1 MHNPLKLDKRL
12 ESRKNNNS
20 LRCLVKSEG
29 VDFSSN
35 DYLGFASS
43 SEIFHK
49 TMQILKDNNCLKNGS
64 TGSRLLSGN
73 FELYEKAENFLA
85 EFHNSEAGLI
95 LNSGYDANLGFFSS
109 VPQKGDVVFYDE
121 YIHASIRDG
130 LQLSR
135 AKSFKFRHNDIEDL
149 QKGIIRFRESDRN
162 NFADIYVVTESVFSM
177 DGDIPDLEN

>member
-1 MHNPLKLDKRL
+1 
-12 ESRKNNNS
+12 
-20 LRCLVKSEG
+20 
-29 VDFSSN
+29 
-35 DYLGFASS
+35 
-43 SEIFHK
+43 
-49 TMQILKDNNCLKNGS
+49 S

-95 LNSGYDANLGFFSS
+95 FNSGYDANLGFFSS

-177 DGDIPDLEN
+177 DGDIPDLENLSAFTDENNCFLVIDEAHSVGIFGVKGEGLVQHFGLEEKVFARIVTFGKAMGVHGAAI